1 MTRWPEGP
9 DTTAGSL
16 RPSRRGFAT
25 RLLLA
30 QSLVLVSGALTTWL
44 VASSVGP
51 SIFHTH
57 LQEAGVAHT
66 QEETTHVE
74 EAFASALLVS
84 LGVAVLIALL
94 AALGVTWYFTRRVQR
109 SIRHLA
115 AVAADVASGHYD
127 SRVTDPG
134 IGAEFATLTQSY
146 NALAERL
153 DATESMR
160 RRMLA
165 DLAHEMRNPLATV
178 DAHLEAIEDGVR
190 PLDAETLAIIRGA
203 TRRLRRLAED
213 VGAVSRAE
221 EGNLELNRRPV
232 AASDIAAAAADIARD
247 RFDGK
252 GVTLRTDITTDAPV
266 DADTDRLGQ
275 VLGNL
280 LDNALR
286 HTRRGGL
293 VVLSCHRQGQWVEF
307 AIADNGTGIAS
318 EHLPHLFDRFYRA
331 DAGRDRNSGG
341 SGIGLAIAKALI
353 EAHDGRISATSDG
366 PGRGA
371 TFTARIPA
379 TSGGGLR

>member
-1 MTRWPEGP
+1 MTRG
-9 DTTAGSL
+9 A
-16 RPSRRGFAT
+16 SRRGPRLAT

-30 QSLVLVSGALTTWL
+30 QSLVLVAGALTIWL
-44 VASSVGP
+44 VASAVGP

-66 QEETTHVE
+66 EGETTHVE
-74 EAFASALLVS
+74 EAFNSALLVS

-94 AALGVTWYFTRRVQR
+94 AALAVTWYLTGRVQR
-109 SIRHLA
+109 SIQHLA
-115 AVAADVASGHYD
+115 TVATDVASGHYD
-127 SRVTDPG
+127 SRASDPG
-134 IGAEFATLTQSY
+134 IGAEFATLAQSY
-146 NALAERL
+146 NTLAERL
-153 DATESMR
+153 GATESMR

-190 PLDAETLAIIRGA
+190 SLDAETLAIIRGA
-203 TRRLRRLAED
+203 TRRLGRLAED

-221 EGNLELNRRPV
+221 EGNLDLNRRPV
-232 AASDIAAAAADIARD
+232 VASAIAATAADIARD

-252 GVTLRTDITTDAPV
+252 GVTLRTDITTDTAV
-266 DADTDRLGQ
+266 DVDTDRMGQ

-286 HTRRGGL
+286 HTPRGGL
-293 VVLSCHRQGQWVEF
+293 VVLGCHRQGPWVEYTVT
-307 AIADNGTGIAS
+307 DDGTGIAA
-318 EHLPHLFDRFYRA
+318 EHLPHVFDRFYRA

-353 EAHDGRISATSDG
+353 EAHGGGISASSEG

-371 TFTARIPA
+371 TFAARVPA
-379 TSGGGLR
+379 SRT